1 MLRPGEMARMQGAQ
15 EAAMADTCVHLV
27 YGATRDPLTGQTVAG
42 YSDGETYACGLSFA
56 TGTSSPAMRS
66 AEPAIGEESVE
77 TTWLLRLPLAALG
90 VVRPV
95 DGYRITHRFGQAL
108 AAPMVLEQVGQPFAG
123 PSGVAVRVRE
133 LVL

>member
-15 EAAMADTCVHLV
+15 EAAMADSCVHLV

-42 YSDGETYACGLSFA
+42 YSDGATYACGLSFA
-56 TGTSSPAMRS
+56 TGTSSPAMRT

-77 TTWLLRLPLAALG
+77 TAWLLRLPLAALG
-90 VVRPV
+90 AVRPT
-95 DGYRITHRFGQAL
+95 DRYRITHRFGAAL
-108 AAPMVLEQVGQPFAG
+108 ATPLVVEQVGQPFAG

-133 LVL
+133 LQL